1 MKHWVHCCVRAMMNF
16 GWHGPAPNATRIVS
30 VVVSRMFEETCVWH
44 TTNSLEVVCEHEFRE
59 HTQYVAQKVHHW
71 RRRDSYHDAT
81 LFALPPPVHH
91 CLLTLFIHVPLTWFA
106 ACMEAMRYLW
116 VCTRVERSRLPDPP
130 AWPGTQR
137 DTDRVGGRKQDV

>member
-1 MKHWVHCCVRAMMNF
+1 MMNF

-81 LFALPPPVHH
+81 LFAALASYSIY
-91 CLLTLFIHVPLTWFA
+91 LFIYSFFFFSFMGVVRPIGQPPGVRPIGHPKVGGTNGGVVVTFVRLTTLGT
-106 ACMEAMRYLW
+106 M
-116 VCTRVERSRLPDPP
+116 S
-130 AWPGTQR
+130 PGTLLG
-137 DTDRVGGRKQDV
+137 RVRW